1 YLDSIV
7 GRVKKEKIIHIYHGI
22 DLAQW
27 PQKHQVTLNE
37 KGIDIL
43 TIGRLVEKKGII
55 FLLKAVKLLKERGQL
70 LTCSIIG
77 DGPLMEEY
85 EDYIKKNNLSGVVFL
100 HGILEQDAV
109 KKFYQKADVF
119 ILPCTITANGD

>member
-1 YLDSIV
+1 AEIIRKLDAAHFFVTCTSFNKKYLDSIV

-55 FLLKAVKLLKERGQL
+55 FLLEAVKLLKERGQL

-85 EDYIKKNNLSGVVFL
+85 EDYIKKNNLS
-100 HGILEQDAV
+100 
-109 KKFYQKADVF
+109 
-119 ILPCTITANGD
+119 